1 MGSGEGASSAHF
13 KKPLLMLAIIITIR
27 RGKGDEEESF
37 IFYLPS
43 GAKEDVFDYF
53 FISFTANCEM

>member
-1 MGSGEGASSAHF
+1 
-13 KKPLLMLAIIITIR
+13 MLAIIITIG
-27 RGKGDEEESF
+27 RGKGDKEEGF
-37 IFYLPS
+37 ILYLPS